1 MGSQESDMTWQLNH
15 HHQFTVPCWE
25 IKHQTKHHHVIIY
38 YLIDLLIIIIHSIS
52 TLCHV
57 AVCGS
62 TLIKSQLKDLKFF
75 GEELYFSLEEFNLS
89 SAATY
94 CEKWS
99 N

>member
-1 MGSQESDMTWQLNH
+1 MGSQESDTTCRLNH
-15 HHQFTVPCWE
+15 HHQFTPTCWE

-38 YLIDLLIIIIHSIS
+38 YLFMIIIHSIS

-94 CEKWS
+94 CEKRS